1 MLPAARAQSVWAR
14 VESCCPTM
22 PRLSW
27 LSSSELSRHSIRGAS
42 TSDWAALREL
52 TGSPPDMGRELLQ
65 HESDWLMGEIIPP
78 AASVPVQT
86 VRHRVP
92 PAGRRE
98 KCL

>member
-1 MLPAARAQSVWAR
+1 
-14 VESCCPTM
+14 
-22 PRLSW
+22 
-27 LSSSELSRHSIRGAS
+27 
-42 TSDWAALREL
+42 
-52 TGSPPDMGRELLQ
+52 MGRELLQ

-98 KCL
+98 KCFKLPIRQAQRRTWLTPNDSPGPW